1 MQYILSETEYAAL
14 QSRIAGLES
23 TNSSLATDLL
33 KASHKL
39 DVAAKVREADRQ
51 QLADLAAENQTY
63 CDQLVECKRDM
74 KGTLKTLEETK
85 SESLFRLKSAQN
97 LQAEVERLEDQIAY
111 FRNLAENRD
120 YALLK
125 IKEECNALQASLK
138 KAQSSLEHSEHLSE
152 RRLRLANE
160 LQTQV
165 QRLKH
170 EPVAIVL
177 SPSKRYRAVS
187 LDKVDTY
194 ERFGWVVLDEGYVV
208 DRPA

>member
-14 QSRIAGLES
+14 NSRIAELES
-23 TNSSLATDLL
+23 TNHNLATSLL
-33 KASHKL
+33 
-39 DVAAKVREADRQ
+39 EAG
-51 QLADLAAENQTY
+51 
-63 CDQLVECKRDM
+63 RDM
-74 KGTLKTLEETK
+74 DGM
-85 SESLFRLKSAQN
+85 SQQMRD
-97 LQAEVERLEDQIAY
+97 LQGQIAY
-111 FRNLAENRD
+111 FRDLAEDR
-120 YALLK
+120 YHSLK
-125 IKEECNALQASLK
+125 KVTEERNALQESLA
-138 KAQSSLEHSEHLSE
+138 KAQKRIEHSEHLSE